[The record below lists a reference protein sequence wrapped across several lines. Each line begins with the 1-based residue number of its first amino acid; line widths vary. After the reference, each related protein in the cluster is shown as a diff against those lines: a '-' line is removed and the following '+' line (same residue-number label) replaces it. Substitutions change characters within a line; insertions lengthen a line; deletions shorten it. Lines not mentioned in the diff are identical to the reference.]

1 MQFKKNEGLDV
12 DLLIVGSGPAASVYA
27 AKASVAGKKVIM
39 LEAGPERSMNGLISS
54 QIWARKLKWGGS
66 PVEESGNHKIGF
78 NFNSGWGTGGTGM
91 HHYGVWPR
99 LHECDL
105 KQRTL
110 FGVGNDWPIDYHQL
124 QPYYDQIQQE
134 IGISGDEQLEKWR
147 PEGRPYPMPPVPVFS
162 QGRVI
167 AKGFKEKGMHT
178 APIPLAINTQPRGQR
193 ASCIYDG
200 WCDAG
205 CPTGALANP
214 LTHYLPQASKAGAKI
229 IHQATATRVLT
240 DQKGEKVTGVEY
252 YSETGEKHIIRTS
265 VLVLAGGAVQNARL
279 LLASAN
285 SDHSQGLSNRNDLV
299 GRYLMTHPSKTVNG
313 LFEDQTEPHLGVTG
327 GQLINQDNYDDKLA
341 IKDAFGGYQWL
352 IANAVKP
359 NDLLG
364 FANSRP
370 DIRGNR
376 LAVYMQKAAKHF
388 GTMVYVAD
396 DLPLAENRVSLSKK
410 TDQFGM
416 PLAHATHTI
425 RAETN
430 ALISHADAQGL
441 DVFEKAGAEE
451 AWLGPLAGMHIMGG
465 TIMGKSSEDSV
476 TNPYGQTHEIDNLF
490 IAGSGLFPSSGAVNP
505 TFTLHAL
512 ALSGVEYMLREWSG
526 LA

>member
-1 MQFKKNEGLDV
+1 M
-12 DLLIVGSGPAASVYA
+12 
-27 AKASVAGKKVIM
+27 AGKKVIM
-39 LEAGPERSMNGLISS
+39 LEAGPERSMESLISS

-99 LHECDL
+99 LHENDFN
-105 KQRTL
+105 QRQL
-110 FGVGNDWPIDYHQL
+110 FGKGNDWPINYADL
-124 QPYYDQIQQE
+124 QPYYDQIQAE
-134 IGISGDEQLEKWR
+134 IGLSGDEKLEQWR
-147 PEGRPYPMPPVPVFS
+147 PKGAPYPMPPVPVFA

-167 AKGFKEKGMHT
+167 ARGFKAMAKHT
-178 APIPLAINTQPRGQR
+178 APIPLAINTLPRDGR
-193 ASCIYDG
+193 SSCIYDG

-214 LTHYLPQASKAGAKI
+214 LSHYLPQAIKAGAEI
-229 IHQATATRVLT
+229 IHRASVTKILT
-240 DQKGEKVTGVEY
+240 NQKGDRVTGVEY
-252 YSETGEKHIIRTS
+252 YLDSKQKHTILASAVI
-265 VLVLAGGAVQNARL
+265 LAGGAVQNPRL

-285 SDHSQGLSNRNDLV
+285 AAHPLGLSNSNDMV

-313 LFEDQTEPHLGVTG
+313 LFKDKTEPHFGVTG
-327 GQLINQDNYDDKLA
+327 GQLINQDSYDDKLA

-370 DIRGNR
+370 DRRGKA
-376 LAVYMQKAAKHF
+376 LTDFMKKAAKHF

-396 DLPLAENRVSLSKK
+396 DLPLAENRVSLSNN

-416 PLAHATHTI
+416 PIAHATHSIQAPTS
-425 RAETN
+425 
-430 ALISHADAQGL
+430 ALIAHADAEGL
-441 DVFEKAGAEE
+441 EIFKQAGAEQ

-465 TIMGKSSEDSV
+465 TIMGKSSHDSV
-476 TNPYGQTHEIDNLF
+476 TNRYGQSHEIANLF
-490 IAGSGLFPSSGAVNP
+490 IAGAGIFPSSGAVNP
-505 TFTLHAL
+505 TFTLHAI
-512 ALSGVEYMLREWSG
+512 ALSGVEYMLKEWSG
-526 LA
+526 LS